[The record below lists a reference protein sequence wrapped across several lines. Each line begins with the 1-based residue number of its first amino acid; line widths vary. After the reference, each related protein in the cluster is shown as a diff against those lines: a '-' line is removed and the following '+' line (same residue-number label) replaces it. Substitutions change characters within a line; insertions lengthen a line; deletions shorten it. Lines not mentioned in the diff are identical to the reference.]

1 MFSAV
6 RERAQ
11 AGWRWLTAATARI
24 DSSPVDVTIALILGV
39 LAQLDVFFGTEWL
52 GPVWV
57 SSLAMAMAAVAL
69 AWRRSRPVASLVVVV
84 SAIAVPAVI
93 YGASDSPTS
102 LFMVLVVSYSA
113 AAHARSVLLPLVL
126 LTIGVG
132 LHDLND
138 PQIKTI
144 GDATYD
150 WTIVGLTFLVGLT
163 TRWRQKRLE
172 SVERDV
178 EERAQAQEALAAA
191 ASAEERR
198 RMARE
203 LHDIVS
209 HSLGIVVLQA
219 GAAQTVLDRDP
230 EQARTAMELVRRTGL
245 EAITEM
251 SRLLGLMRDEPDAS
265 RTPQPS
271 LADLSILIARTRDAG
286 LDVELVVEG
295 TPGDLPAALE
305 LSAYRIV
312 QEGLTNVLKHAAG
325 SPTRVVVSYTD
336 SELDVCVCN
345 RTVATVSGAPSGGRG
360 IPGLRERV
368 AVFGGRFDAGPVDD
382 GQWQLHAALPVG

>member
-1 MFSAV
+1 M
-6 RERAQ
+6 
-11 AGWRWLTAATARI
+11 
-24 DSSPVDVTIALILGV
+24 GV

-52 GPVWV
+52 GPLWV
-57 SSLAMAMAAVAL
+57 SSLAMALAAVAL
-69 AWRRSRPVASLVVVV
+69 VWRRTRPVPVLVTVLG
-84 SAIAVPAVI
+84 AIALPAVVF
-93 YGASDSPTS
+93 GASDSPTS
-102 LFMVLVVSYSA
+102 LFMVLVASYSA
-113 AAHARSVLLPLVL
+113 AAHARSVLLPFVL
-126 LTIGVG
+126 LTVGVA
-132 LHDLND
+132 LHDVND
-138 PQIKTI
+138 PTIKTF

-172 SVERDV
+172 SVERGV
-178 EERAQAQEALAAA
+178 EERAQAQEALATA

-219 GAAQTVLDRDP
+219 GAAQSVLDRDP
-230 EQARTAMELVRRTGL
+230 DQARTAMELVRRTGL

-251 SRLLGLMRDEPDAS
+251 SRLLGLLRDEPEAS

-271 LADLSILIARTRDAG
+271 LADLTALISRTRDAG
-286 LDVELVVEG
+286 LDVEFVVEG
-295 TPGDLPAALE
+295 TPCDLPAAVE

-325 SPTRVVVSYTD
+325 SPTRVVLTYAD
-336 SELDVCVCN
+336 DELDVCVCN
-345 RTVATVSGAPSGGRG
+345 RTAATVPGAPSGGRG
-360 IPGLRERV
+360 LPGLRERV
-368 AVFGGRFDAGPVDD
+368 AVFGGRFDVGPAE
-382 GQWQLHAALPVG
+382 GGTWQLHAALPIT